1 MMTYKYNIKYDS
13 YDAVNEKFITKV
25 ELGDSEVFA
34 NNERFKDIIK
44 ESNATVDK
52 QEWKSKYNSYVC
64 YDYPPFLGDT
74 DFLTRYSLS
83 FNNEYQKNYF
93 FYLLDKY
100 YLDLNYYE
108 TIYELEPCVQ
118 AGSKEDR

>member
-1 MMTYKYNIKYDS
+1 MMTYKYEIKYDS
-13 YDAVNEKFITKV
+13 YDAVSEKFLTKI
-25 ELGDSEVFA
+25 ELGDSKIFE
-34 NNERFKDIIK
+34 NNERIKDIIR
-44 ESNATVDK
+44 ETNATVDK
-52 QEWKSKYNSYVC
+52 QEWKSKYNNYVN
-64 YDYPPFLGDT
+64 YDYQPKGEGY
-74 DFLTRYSLS
+74 LTQYSLS

-93 FYLLDKY
+93 LYLLDKY

>member
-1 MMTYKYNIKYDS
+1 MTYKYEIKYDAYS
-13 YDAVNEKFITKV
+13 TIDNKFLTKI
-25 ELGDSEVFA
+25 ELGDSKIFE
-34 NNERFKDIIK
+34 NNERIKDIIE
-44 ESNATVDK
+44 ESHASVDK
-52 QEWKSKYNSYVC
+52 QEWLSKYNKYLSY
-64 YDYPPFLGDT
+64 DHKPRGEQ
-74 DFLTRYSLS
+74 FLTQYSLS

-93 FYLLDKY
+93 FYLLNKY

>member
-1 MMTYKYNIKYDS
+1 MTYKYDIKYDS
-13 YDAVNEKFITKV
+13 YDAVNEKFITKI
-25 ELGDSEVFA
+25 ELGDSEIFK
-34 NNERFKDIIK
+34 NNERIKDIIN

-52 QEWKSKYNSYVC
+52 QEWQSKYNSYVS
-64 YDYPPFLGDT
+64 YNYQPNGEGY
-74 DFLTRYSLS
+74 LTQYSLS

>member
-1 MMTYKYNIKYDS
+1 MTYKYEIKYDT
-13 YDAVNEKFITKV
+13 YNAIDEKYLSKI
-25 ELGDSEVFA
+25 ELGDSKIFE
-34 NNERFKDIIK
+34 NNERIKDIIR
-44 ESNATVDK
+44 ECNATVEK
-52 QEWKSKYNSYVC
+52 QEWQSKYTKYVS
-64 YDYPPFLGDT
+64 YDYKPASEGW
-74 DFLTRYSLS
+74 LTQYSLS
-83 FNNEYQKNYF
+83 FNNEYQRNYF

>member
-1 MMTYKYNIKYDS
+1 MTYKYEIKYDS
-13 YDAVNEKFITKV
+13 YDAVSEKFLTKI
-25 ELGDSEVFA
+25 ELGDSKIFE
-34 NNERFKDIIK
+34 NNERIKDIIR
-44 ESNATVDK
+44 ETNATVDK
-52 QEWKSKYNSYVC
+52 QEWQSKYNSYVS
-64 YDYPPFLGDT
+64 YDYQPKGEGY
-74 DFLTRYSLS
+74 LTRYSLS

>member
-1 MMTYKYNIKYDS
+1 MTYKYDIKYDS
-13 YDAVNEKFITKV
+13 YDAVNEKFITKI
-25 ELGDSEVFA
+25 ELGDSKIFG
-34 NNERFKDIIK
+34 NNERIKDIIN
-44 ESNATVDK
+44 ESNAAVDK
-52 QEWKSKYNSYVC
+52 QEWKSQYNSYVS
-64 YDYPPFLGDT
+64 YDYEPCGSDNG
-74 DFLTRYSLS
+74 FLTQYSLS

>member
-1 MMTYKYNIKYDS
+1 MPYEYNIKYDS
-13 YDAVNEKFITKV
+13 YDTINEKFITKI
-25 ELGDSEVFA
+25 ELGDSKVFE
-34 NNERFKDIIK
+34 NNERIKDIIN
-44 ESNATVDK
+44 ESGAKVDK
-52 QEWKSKYNSYVC
+52 QEWQSKYNTYVN
-64 YDYPPFLGDT
+64 YDYQPAGDGW
-74 DFLTRYSLS
+74 LTVYSLS
-83 FNNEYQKNYF
+83 FNNEYQRNYF

>member
-1 MMTYKYNIKYDS
+1 MTCKYDIKYDI
-13 YDAVNEKFITKV
+13 YDAVSEKFTTKI
-25 ELGDSEVFA
+25 ELGDCKIFG
-34 NNERFKDIIK
+34 NNERIKDIIN

-52 QEWKSKYNSYVC
+52 QEWKSQYNSYVS
-64 YDYPPFLGDT
+64 YDYEPYGSDSG
-74 DFLTRYSLS
+74 FLTQYSLS

-108 TIYELEPCVQ
+108 TIYELESCVQ

>member
-1 MMTYKYNIKYDS
+1 MTYKYEIKYDS
-13 YDAVNEKFITKV
+13 YDAVSEKFLTKI
-25 ELGDSEVFA
+25 ELGDSKMFED
-34 NNERFKDIIK
+34 NERIKDIIG

-52 QEWKSKYNSYVC
+52 QEWKSKYNNYVSYN
-64 YDYPPFLGDT
+64 YQPKGEGWLAQ
-74 DFLTRYSLS
+74 YSLS
-83 FNNEYQKNYF
+83 FNNEYQKSYF

>member
-1 MMTYKYNIKYDS
+1 MTYKYEIKYDA
-13 YDAVNEKFITKV
+13 YNAINEKFIVKI
-25 ELGDSEVFA
+25 ELGDSKIFE
-34 NNERFKDIIK
+34 NNERIKDIIE
-44 ESNATVDK
+44 ESKATVDE
-52 QEWKSKYNSYVC
+52 QEWLSKYNKYLSFDHKPYGEH
-64 YDYPPFLGDT
+64 FIT
-74 DFLTRYSLS
+74 QYSLS

-108 TIYELEPCVQ
+108 TIYELEPCVS

>member
-1 MMTYKYNIKYDS
+1 MTYKYEIKYDK
-13 YDAVNEKFITKV
+13 YNAIDEKFIVKI
-25 ELGDSEVFA
+25 ELGDSKIFE
-34 NNERFKDIIK
+34 NNERIKDIIR
-44 ESNATVDK
+44 ECNATVDE
-52 QEWKSKYNSYVC
+52 QEWQSIHNKYIS
-64 YDYPPFLGDT
+64 YDYQPVGEGW
-74 DFLTRYSLS
+74 LTRYSLS

>member
-1 MMTYKYNIKYDS
+1 MTYKYEIKYDA
-13 YDAVNEKFITKV
+13 YNAIDEKFIVKIQ
-25 ELGDSEVFA
+25 LGDSKIFE
-34 NNERFKDIIK
+34 NNERIKDIIE

-52 QEWKSKYNSYVC
+52 QEWQSKYNKYIS
-64 YDYPPFLGDT
+64 YDYQPKGEGY
-74 DFLTRYSLS
+74 LTQYSLS
-83 FNNEYQKNYF
+83 FNNEYQRNYF

-118 AGSKEDR
+118 VGSKEDR

>member
-1 MMTYKYNIKYDS
+1 MTYTYEIKHDADS
-13 YDAVNEKFITKV
+13 IIDNKFLTKIII
-25 ELGDSEVFA
+25 GDSKVFE
-34 NNERFKDIIK
+34 NNERIKDIIR
-44 ESNATVDK
+44 ESNAIVDK
-52 QEWKSKYNSYVC
+52 QEWLSKYNKHVC
-64 YDYPPFLGDT
+64 YDHKPRTEG
-74 DFLTRYSLS
+74 FLTQYSLS

-108 TIYELEPCVQ
+108 TIYELEPCVP

>member
-1 MMTYKYNIKYDS
+1 MTYKYEIKYDT
-13 YDAVNEKFITKV
+13 YDAVSKKFLTKI
-25 ELGDSEVFA
+25 ELGDSEIFE
-34 NNERFKDIIK
+34 NSERIKNIIR
-44 ESNATVDK
+44 ESGATVDY
-52 QEWKSKYNSYVC
+52 QDWQSKYNKYVSFDRKPC
-64 YDYPPFLGDT
+64 GEGFLIQ
-74 DFLTRYSLS
+74 YSLS

-108 TIYELEPCVQ
+108 AIYELEPCVQ

>member
-1 MMTYKYNIKYDS
+1 MTYRYEIKYDAYS
-13 YDAVNEKFITKV
+13 TIDEKFITKV
-25 ELGDSEVFA
+25 ELGDSKIFE
-34 NNERFKDIIK
+34 NNERIKGIIA
-44 ESNATVDK
+44 ECNATVDK
-52 QEWKSKYNSYVC
+52 QEWQAKYNKYLSYDHKP
-64 YDYPPFLGDT
+64 YGEQY
-74 DFLTRYSLS
+74 LTQYSLS
-83 FNNEYQKNYF
+83 LNNEYQKNYF

>member
-1 MMTYKYNIKYDS
+1 MTYKYEIKYDAYS
-13 YDAVNEKFITKV
+13 AIDGKYLTKI
-25 ELGDSEVFA
+25 ELGDSKIFED
-34 NNERFKDIIK
+34 NERIKDII
-44 ESNATVDK
+44 EECNAIVDK
-52 QEWKSKYNSYVC
+52 QEWTSKYNKYLSY
-64 YDYPPFLGDT
+64 DHKPRGEQ
-74 DFLTRYSLS
+74 FLTQYSLS
-83 FNNEYQKNYF
+83 FNKEYQRNYF

>member
-1 MMTYKYNIKYDS
+1 MTYKYEIKYDS
-13 YDAVNEKFITKV
+13 YDAANEKFITKI
-25 ELGDSEVFA
+25 ELGDSKIFE
-34 NNERFKDIIK
+34 NNERIKDIIR
-44 ESNATVDK
+44 ECNATVDK
-52 QEWKSKYNSYVC
+52 QEWQSKYNSYVSFNQKPC
-64 YDYPPFLGDT
+64 GEGW
-74 DFLTRYSLS
+74 LTQYSLS
-83 FNNEYQKNYF
+83 FNNEYQRNYF

>member
-1 MMTYKYNIKYDS
+1 MTYKYEIKCDS
-13 YDAVNEKFITKV
+13 YNGVTNEFIIKV
-25 ELGDSEVFA
+25 ELGDSKIFE
-34 NNERFKDIIK
+34 NNERIKDIIN
-44 ESNATVDK
+44 ESNATIDK
-52 QEWKSKYNSYVC
+52 QEWQSKYNGYVSYA
-64 YDYPPFLGDT
+64 YQPKGEGY
-74 DFLTRYSLS
+74 LTKYSLS
-83 FNNEYQKNYF
+83 FNNEYQRNYF

>member
-1 MMTYKYNIKYDS
+1 MTYKYEIKYDA
-13 YDAVNEKFITKV
+13 YNAIDEKFITKI
-25 ELGDSEVFA
+25 ELGDSKIFE
-34 NNERFKDIIK
+34 NNERIKDIIR
-44 ESNATVDK
+44 ECNATVDK
-52 QEWKSKYNSYVC
+52 QEWKPKYNSYVS
-64 YDYPPFLGDT
+64 YNYQPKGEGY
-74 DFLTRYSLS
+74 LTQYSLS
-83 FNNEYQKNYF
+83 FNNEYQRNYF

>member
-1 MMTYKYNIKYDS
+1 MTYKYDIKFDGYDITS
-13 YDAVNEKFITKV
+13 DKFITKI
-25 ELGDSEVFA
+25 ELGDSKIFE
-34 NNERFKDIIK
+34 NNERIKDIIR
-44 ESNATVDK
+44 ESSATVDK
-52 QEWKSKYNSYVC
+52 QEWQSKYNKYVN
-64 YDYPPFLGDT
+64 YDQQPKGEGY
-74 DFLTRYSLS
+74 LTQYSLS

>member
-1 MMTYKYNIKYDS
+1 MTYKYEIKYDAYS
-13 YDAVNEKFITKV
+13 AIDKKFITKI
-25 ELGDSEVFA
+25 ELGDSKIFED
-34 NNERFKDIIK
+34 NERIKNIIN
-44 ESNATVDK
+44 ESSATVDK
-52 QEWKSKYNSYVC
+52 QEWQSKYNTYVV
-64 YDYPPFLGDT
+64 YDYQPYGSDKGFVIQYTLG
-74 DFLTRYSLS
+74 

-118 AGSKEDR
+118 AGSKDDR

>member
-1 MMTYKYNIKYDS
+1 MTYKYEIKYDA
-13 YDAVNEKFITKV
+13 YNAIDEKFIVKIQ
-25 ELGDSEVFA
+25 LGDSKTFE
-34 NNERFKDIIK
+34 NNERIKDVIR
-44 ESNATVDK
+44 ESNAIVDK
-52 QEWKSKYNSYVC
+52 QEWQSKRNSYVTF
-64 YDYPPFLGDT
+64 DYKPYGEQ
-74 DFLTRYSLS
+74 FLTQYSLS

>member
-1 MMTYKYNIKYDS
+1 MTYKYEIKYNICDTI
-13 YDAVNEKFITKV
+13 NKKFLAKI
-25 ELGDSEVFA
+25 ELGDSEIFE
-34 NNERFKDIIK
+34 NNERIKDIIR
-44 ESNATVDK
+44 ESDATVDE
-52 QEWKSKYNSYVC
+52 QEWQSKYYKRVIYSHKPY
-64 YDYPPFLGDT
+64 GE
-74 DFLTRYSLS
+74 DFLTIYSLS

>member
-1 MMTYKYNIKYDS
+1 MTYKYEIKYDS
-13 YDAVNEKFITKV
+13 YDAVREKVITKIK
-25 ELGDSEVFA
+25 LGDSEIFE
-34 NNERFKDIIK
+34 NNERIKGIIE
-44 ESNATVDK
+44 ESNATIDK
-52 QEWKSKYNSYVC
+52 QEWLSKYNKYVA
-64 YDYPPFLGDT
+64 YDYKPIGEGY
-74 DFLTRYSLS
+74 LTQYSLS
-83 FNNEYQKNYF
+83 FDKECQKNYF